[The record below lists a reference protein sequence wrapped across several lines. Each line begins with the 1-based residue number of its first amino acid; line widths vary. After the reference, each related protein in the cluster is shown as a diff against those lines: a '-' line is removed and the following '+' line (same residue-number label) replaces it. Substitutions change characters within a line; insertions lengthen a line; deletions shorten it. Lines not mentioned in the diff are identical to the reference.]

1 MKMSENLNQVT
12 LEGIDLK
19 NRFLVSIGYSGG
31 ILEIQLSPSEDGGTD
46 DVKISFDWIYSFRLT
61 DEGDLLKLQND
72 LCGKLTLGIYTLND
86 SGYLRWFNEQSFD
99 IHNDE
104 KLNHY
109 LIVTSTEIVEVI
121 STVGPSCM
129 TVTEDL

>member
-1 MKMSENLNQVT
+1 M
-12 LEGIDLK
+12 
-19 NRFLVSIGYSGG
+19 
-31 ILEIQLSPSEDGGTD
+31 
-46 DVKISFDWIYSFRLT
+46 
-61 DEGDLLKLQND
+61 
-72 LCGKLTLGIYTLND
+72 CGKLTLGIYTLND

>member
-12 LEGIDLK
+12 LEGVDLK

-72 LCGKLTLGIYTLND
+72 LCGKLTVGIYTLND
-86 SGYLRWFNEQSFD
+86 SDYLRWFNEQSFE

-121 STVGPSCM
+121 SIVVPIFKK
-129 TVTEDL
+129 